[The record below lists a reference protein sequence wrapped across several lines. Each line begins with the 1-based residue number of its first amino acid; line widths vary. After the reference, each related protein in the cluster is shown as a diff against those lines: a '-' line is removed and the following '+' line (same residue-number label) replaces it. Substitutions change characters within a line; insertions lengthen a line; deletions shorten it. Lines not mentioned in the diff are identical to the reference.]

1 MSNINREQV
10 LHKISNIAFNDGKK
24 LEHVVSNIIIKDKDL
39 GFAID
44 IAGYSQ
50 EDAELVRAQAIKKIS
65 EIPNI
70 GRITIILTSSVD
82 SKETQIRTKAKAKY
96 FIEGVKKVILVAA
109 GKGGV
114 GKSTIASLIAEHLK
128 FDGYK
133 VGIVD
138 ADIYGPSIPKIF
150 GINQKPD
157 IIDKRII
164 PIKSRGVEIISIGFL
179 LEEGTTIAW
188 RGPMASKAI
197 YQLLSLSKWDN
208 LDYLI
213 IDMPPGTS
221 DIHLSILEN
230 YKLDGAI
237 IVTTPQK
244 IAEIDV
250 RKTIELYKKFNLP
263 ILGII
268 ENMSYYIMPNAEQP
282 IQIFSGDS
290 GSSLSKEY
298 SIPLICQL
306 PISPKLA
313 KACDQGLPLTN
324 IIDFPINKFI

>member
-1 MSNINREQV
+1 MSSIKHEQV
-10 LHKISNIAFNDGKK
+10 SRKISNIVFNDGKK
-24 LEHVVSNIIIKDKDL
+24 LQDVVSNIIIKGKDV

-44 IAGYSQ
+44 IAGYAPK
-50 EDAELVRAQAIKKIS
+50 EAESIRIEAIKKIS
-65 EIPNI
+65 EIADI
-70 GRITIILTSSVD
+70 GKITIILTSSVD
-82 SKETQIRTKAKAKY
+82 SDKTQSENKTRAKH
-96 FIEGVKKVILVAA
+96 FIENAKKVILVAA

-114 GKSTIASLIAEHLK
+114 GKSTMAALIAEHLK
-128 FDGYK
+128 FDGYN

-138 ADIYGPSIPKIF
+138 ADIYGPSIPRIF
-150 GINQKPD
+150 GIHQKPD
-157 IIDKRII
+157 IIDRRII
-164 PIKSRGVEIISIGFL
+164 PLKARGIEIISIGFL
-179 LEEGTTIAW
+179 LEEDATIAW

-197 YQLLSLSKWDN
+197 YQLLSLTKWGN

-263 ILGII
+263 ILGMI
-268 ENMSYYIMPNAEQP
+268 ENMSYFVIPNSEQY
-282 IQIFSGDS
+282 IQIFNGDS
-290 GSSLSKEY
+290 GSSLAKEY
-298 SIPLICQL
+298 NTPLICQL

-313 KACDQGLPLTN
+313 KACDQGLSLTN
-324 IIDFPINKFI
+324 IVDFPVSRFI